1 MAAVNLLP
9 LSSLPHLLY
18 NKQCNSFKLFPF
30 KVGTMPS
37 FPSRRCWKDTPEGR
51 GFLESP
57 AGARERVEKCGDK
70 DVCWCLPL
78 PMAPAA
84 SPVQPCGLGLALTCL
99 QPPRVETRAPAQRPR
114 MHMQHPLQPPRSP
127 PQPAHRPGRPQGR
140 PQRTTPPPTDT
151 ASELRRPRPHW
162 CPPTSPV
169 SCRRV
174 HASCLHPRASPVV
187 CPTTPDEL
195 QSDSTSQLLW
205 YPVAKPQ
212 FRQWGL
218 TPFQVH
224 PSSQS

>member
-99 QPPRVETRAPAQRPR
+99 QPPHVETRAPAQRPH
-114 MHMQHPLQPPRSP
+114 MHVQCPLQPPAAPRSQRTGQGSHRGVHREPLHLP
-127 PQPAHRPGRPQGR
+127 PTQPAS
-140 PQRTTPPPTDT
+140 
-151 ASELRRPRPHW
+151 SEGLVL
-162 CPPTSPV
+162 TG
-169 SCRRV
+169 
-174 HASCLHPRASPVV
+174 AHPRLPSPVV
-187 CPTTPDEL
+187 ECMLPACTPGRRL
-195 QSDSTSQLLW
+195 LFAPRHQTSSS
-205 YPVAKPQ
+205 
-212 FRQWGL
+212 L
-218 TPFQVH
+218 TQPAN
-224 PSSQS
+224 SSGIRWPNHSFASGV

>member
-99 QPPRVETRAPAQRPR
+99 QPPRVETRVPAQRPR
-114 MHMQHPLQPPRSP
+114 MHVQCP
-127 PQPAHRPGRPQGR
+127 PQPPAASAPARAATGASTENHSTSHRHSQRAPKASSSLVPTHVSRLLSSSACFLLAPQGVACCLPR
-140 PQRTTPPPTDT
+140 DT
-151 ASELRRPRPHW
+151 RRA
-162 CPPTSPV
+162 PV
-169 SCRRV
+169 
-174 HASCLHPRASPVV
+174 
-187 CPTTPDEL
+187 
-195 QSDSTSQLLW
+195 
-205 YPVAKPQ
+205 
-212 FRQWGL
+212 
-218 TPFQVH
+218 
-224 PSSQS
+224 